1 MCHFRIHASQ
11 QFRRDRV
18 SIFERSGPQIELP
31 LGFLHSRRQPTR
43 SLGQDGRPRSV
54 PAKTRFAHRAAPRH
68 SNRAWELTRRAPA
81 MRSHFLRT
89 IARVRCHQ
97 PPRRHAIAS
106 ANSRG
111 SISVGLDGSPERGDR
126 SIVVPEV
133 RLGDTRLC
141 HPIIRFAVARRKAE
155 RLQYM
160 GLGFLGSTGKTLAET
175 DPSVSWGQI
184 LIELQ
189 RLRGTRRSR
198 REVGR
203 N

>member
-1 MCHFRIHASQ
+1 MH
-11 QFRRDRV
+11 
-18 SIFERSGPQIELP
+18 E
-31 LGFLHSRRQPTR
+31 
-43 SLGQDGRPRSV
+43 
-54 PAKTRFAHRAAPRH
+54 
-68 SNRAWELTRRAPA
+68 
-81 MRSHFLRT
+81 
-89 IARVRCHQ
+89 
-97 PPRRHAIAS
+97 
-106 ANSRG
+106 RG

-141 HPIIRFAVARRKAE
+141 HPIIRFAVPRRKAE

-189 RLRGTRRSR
+189 RLRGTRQSLSKDFPKLINNKAELRVFFESASHDI
-198 REVGR
+198 
-203 N
+203 